1 MMINKLYTIIE
12 DRKKNPKKDS
22 YTVELLKMGEDKIL
36 RKIGEESIEV
46 ILAAKSEGDDRL
58 VEEYVDLI
66 YHLLVL
72 ILYKNLSLENINEE
86 IYKRIQSK
94 R

>member
-72 ILYKNLSLENINEE
+72 LLYKNLSLENINEE